1 MKNSGCFLSVHA
13 SLRCSSPP
21 PSALT
26 HTLTEWRRC
35 GSGSVGST
43 QLTLSRAIHR
53 LSAAESTAWISL
65 FHPSRAGAA
74 GHAKGEQSC
83 VKGWTVEE

>member
-43 QLTLSRAIHR
+43 LLTLSRAIHR
-53 LSAAESTAWISL
+53 LPAAESTPGSL
-65 FHPSRAGAA
+65 SFTPPEPVQRDMPKANKAA
-74 GHAKGEQSC
+74 
-83 VKGWTVEE
+83 